1 MTVRASHRRTA
12 RIPDPEEELAALR
25 TEAATCRACPLW
37 RGTTQTVFGEGP
49 VGAPLMLV
57 GEQPGDQEDRIG
69 RPFVGPAGLLLRR
82 ALVEVGI
89 DPDRQYV
96 TNAVKHFKYLH
107 RGKRRI
113 HQKPNAGEIDICR
126 QRWLFRE
133 IELVRPRLIVALGAT
148 ASCRRKHRLPSS
160 SRSTPRPSSALSTR
174 RIGGRPIDSSP
185 ATWRRR
191 RSLVASENWPFR
203 ATHHAGLG
211 AQWSGVAS
219 LSCANPDRRMR
230 NDAGAGINRRPL

>member
-1 MTVRASHRRTA
+1 MTVRASHRRAT
-12 RIPDPEEELAALR
+12 RIPDPEEELVALR

-82 ALVEVGI
+82 VLAEVGI

-96 TNAVKHFKYLH
+96 TNAVKHFKYLQ

-113 HQKPNAGEIDICR
+113 HQKPNAGEIDVCR

-148 ASCRRKHRLPSS
+148 AARALAGSPVAIGKSRGRVLPQE
-160 SRSTPRPSSALSTR
+160 TPAPVFVTVHPSAVI
-174 RIGGRPIDSSP
+174 RIID
-185 ATWRRR
+185 
-191 RSLVASENWPFR
+191 EK
-203 ATHHAGLG
+203 
-211 AQWSGVAS
+211 
-219 LSCANPDRRMR
+219 DRRAAYR
-230 NDAGAGINRRPL
+230 QFANDLAAAKKLAKG

>member
-1 MTVRASHRRTA
+1 MAKHAAQRQMART
-12 RIPDPEEELAALR
+12 PDAEEELSALR

-82 ALVEVGI
+82 ALAEVGI

-96 TNAVKHFKYLH
+96 TNAVKHFKYLQ

-113 HQKPNAGEIDICR
+113 HQKPNASEIDVCR

-133 IELVRPRLIVALGAT
+133 IELVRPRLVVALGAT
-148 ASCRRKHRLPSS
+148 AARALAGSPVAIGKSRGRVLPQE
-160 SRSTPRPSSALSTR
+160 TPAPVFVTVHPSAVI
-174 RIGGRPIDSSP
+174 RIID
-185 ATWRRR
+185 
-191 RSLVASENWPFR
+191 EK
-203 ATHHAGLG
+203 
-211 AQWSGVAS
+211 
-219 LSCANPDRRMR
+219 DRRAAYR
-230 NDAGAGINRRPL
+230 QFVNDLAAAKKLAKG